1 MRATCTVGVASVPK
15 ESQEGPLRSRRIV
28 ADADARRRSRRSSGG
43 LGPGP
48 CRMGVAYAQTVS
60 AFTMLQFLKQH
71 LETIQNAHFRV
82 EMVKVYH
89 TILNFVCTSCR
100 EEKISSLVWT
110 SESFSSDT

>member
-1 MRATCTVGVASVPK
+1 MPTPGGV
-15 ESQEGPLRSRRIV
+15 
-28 ADADARRRSRRSSGG
+28 
-43 LGPGP
+43 LGVHLAVWDLDHAV
-48 CRMGVAYAQTVS
+48 MGVAYAQTVS